1 MKIAI
6 INKTTGGISGGHEKY
21 LYNVIPRL
29 AMKPQVES
37 VLCATPKSVNN
48 PELFNELKNLNFINC
63 QPFQFLHHKVEQEL
77 ELQLERFSPD
87 VILIPLGR
95 YSKFKKVPTI
105 IMVRNEIPL
114 VYFPFEYSFKDKL
127 KVLAQR
133 IEIKIAIK
141 RADKTIAV
149 SNFVK
154 DFLIKKWRILEEQ
167 ITVIYHG
174 HDLFNLKGQKP
185 NLISENWKGKFLFT
199 AGSIQPYR
207 GLEDILLAMKYLEFQ
222 DIKIKGLVIAGEVY
236 PKMFSYQNR
245 LKNWIQNQTLSSK
258 VCWAGKLNEKEMA
271 WCFKNCAAFVMS
283 SRVEAC
289 PNIALEAMSYGCI
302 SISSNTPP
310 LPEIFSDVAIYYPP
324 KNSKRLTEIILSIN
338 EWDNNQRR
346 EVSKRARKQAA
357 KFSWEITVDKLLIE
371 I

>member
-1 MKIAI
+1 
-6 INKTTGGISGGHEKY
+6 
-21 LYNVIPRL
+21 
-29 AMKPQVES
+29 
-37 VLCATPKSVNN
+37 
-48 PELFNELKNLNFINC
+48 
-63 QPFQFLHHKVEQEL
+63 
-77 ELQLERFSPD
+77 
-87 VILIPLGR
+87 
-95 YSKFKKVPTI
+95 
-105 IMVRNEIPL
+105 MVRNAIPL

-154 DFLIKKWRILEEQ
+154 DFLIKKWGILEEQ

-222 DIKIKGLVIAGEVY
+222 DVKIKGLVIAGEVY

-245 LKNWIQNQTLSSK
+245 LKNWI
-258 VCWAGKLNEKEMA
+258 
-271 WCFKNCAAFVMS
+271 
-283 SRVEAC
+283 
-289 PNIALEAMSYGCI
+289 
-302 SISSNTPP
+302 
-310 LPEIFSDVAIYYPP
+310 
-324 KNSKRLTEIILSIN
+324 
-338 EWDNNQRR
+338 
-346 EVSKRARKQAA
+346 
-357 KFSWEITVDKLLIE
+357 
-371 I
+371 